1 MADMTS
7 SDGPLPV
14 PGIGQAAGHG
24 GGRQGA
30 SEGTDSYGRNVVAE
44 ERRQRSMA
52 DFRDFISM
60 LDVPAEELT
69 PAVRDAFQKV
79 FAELMQREEKVD
91 ELTGRVNWLNTLT
104 DAHPFLPVMNRRAFI
119 GKLTRVLDVVRQS
132 GGSNSL
138 LYIDVTGVEQVRRQF
153 GHMAEEAVLKQVSE
167 LLMEPLTPADIIGNL
182 GGYAFGLVIF
192 GSGQAGADA
201 YLSRVKETIAATQFQ
216 FEGQNLSLNINVG
229 MTIITASDS
238 PESVLDAADKNRKSG
253 DNVRE

>member
-24 GGRQGA
+24 SGRQGA

-79 FAELMQREEKVD
+79 FAELLQREEKVD

-119 GKLTRVLDVVRQS
+119 GKLARVLDVVRHS

-138 LYIDVTGVEQVRRQF
+138 VYVEATGVGHVRRQF
-153 GHMAEEAVLKQVSE
+153 GHKVEEAALNHISDQ
-167 LLMEPLTPADIIGNL
+167 LTEPLTPADIIGNL
-182 GGYAFGLVIF
+182 GGYAFGVVIF
-192 GSGQAGADA
+192 GSGLSGAAD
-201 YLSRVKETIAATQFQ
+201 YLSHVKAAIAGRPFTH
-216 FEGQNLSLNINVG
+216 EGQTLSLGVDAGVTMIG
-229 MTIITASDS
+229 ASDS
-238 PESVLDAADKNRKSG
+238 AQSLLDAADKNRNSG
-253 DNVRE
+253 DNIRE